1 MAKAEKKGKADIA
14 KAATQKKG
22 GVKKWTK
29 GKAKEKAENAVFV
42 DKATYDR
49 VLLGIPKLGKFVS
62 TSAVID
68 KFKVVGSV
76 ARALL
81 KKCVENGSLA
91 TIEKHSKQTIYT
103 PIVQV
108 ETKAAVAENAPAQK
122 AKAPKKGK

>member
-1 MAKAEKKGKADIA
+1 MAKAEKKGKAEIA

-29 GKAKEKAENAVFV
+29 GKAKEKAEHAVFV

-49 VLLGIPKLGKFVS
+49 VLLGIPKLGKFIS

-81 KKCVENGSLA
+81 KKALENGSLA
-91 TIEKHSKQTIYT
+91 RVEAHSKQTIYT
-103 PIVQV
+103 PILQV
-108 ETKAAVAENAPAQK
+108 ETKAAVTEAAPAQK
-122 AKAPKKGK
+122 GKGAKKGK